1 MVVPTLRPTT
11 FFLLVINLIWS
22 FQVFD
27 IVYVM
32 TNGGPGYSTTM
43 LVTYAYDEGFG
54 PSRNFGYGSTVG
66 VVLFVLTLAV
76 TGLQLWRN
84 SRREEA

>member
-1 MVVPTLRPTT
+1 MPGL
-11 FFLLVINLIWS
+11 FFLVIICVIWS

-27 IVYVM
+27 VVYVM

-54 PSRNFGYGSTVG
+54 PSRNFGYGATVG
-66 VVLFVLTLAV
+66 LVLLVITLAITAV
-76 TGLQLWRN
+76 QLRV
-84 SRREEA
+84 SRRQEA